1 MPIAAALPAIIPA
14 VGGILGGI
22 FGGKSNAING
32 TTQAQTQG
40 ANILNNQ
47 AAQQA
52 TAAGRGND
60 FALEQATQARGLLGG
75 ANTDFANAN
84 NYLTQ
89 ASSTLQQPANYYSNI
104 LSGNRA
110 AMMDAA
116 SPEIQNI
123 NANFNQAQRQAGQ
136 YAPMGGGR
144 ANLLAQLP
152 LQRAGAVGNLFQ
164 TIRPQA
170 AQGLLGVGNAQANLG
185 GLQGNIAAQQGNIG
199 AGLSTNTLSNL
210 LSFGS
215 GGTQTGAALANLGLN
230 QSEQQNRAGAQFGG
244 GIQNILGS
252 IPWANIFKG
261 GSSGGSGWSE
271 MAPGDY

>member
-1 MPIAAALPAIIPA
+1 MPIAAAIPAI
-14 VGGILGGI
+14 GGLIGGL

-47 AAQQA
+47 AGMQG
-52 TAAGRGND
+52 TAAQSGLDFSKLTGQQGMNMLGN
-60 FALEQATQARGLLGG
+60 AQ
-75 ANTDFANAN
+75 TDFGNAN

-89 ASSTLQQPANYYSNI
+89 ASNTLNQPASYYSNI
-104 LSGNRA
+104 LSGNKA

-123 NANFNQAQRQAGQ
+123 NANFNQAQKQAGQ
-136 YAPMGGGR
+136 FAPMGGGR

-164 TIRPQA
+164 TIRPLA

-185 GLQGNIAAQQGNIG
+185 GLQGNIAGQQGNIG

-210 LSFGS
+210 LNFGS
-215 GGTQTGAALANLGLN
+215 GGTQSGAALANLGLN

-244 GIQNILGS
+244 GISNILGAV
-252 IPWANIFKG
+252 PWGNIFNRG
-261 GSSGGSGWSE
+261 TNTSPFGTSAAGE
-271 MAPGDY
+271 I

>member
-1 MPIAAALPAIIPA
+1 MAFLAPLIPAI
-14 VGGILGGI
+14 GGILGGI

-32 TTQAQTQG
+32 TTAAQQQG

-60 FALEQATQARGLLGG
+60 FALEQGTQARGWMGNAQDEYG
-75 ANTDFANAN
+75 KANTFLNM
-84 NYLTQ
+84 
-89 ASSTLQQPANYYSNI
+89 SSNTLNPVSDYYSNI

-152 LQRAGAVGNLFQ
+152 LQRAGAIGTLFQ

-170 AQGLLGVGNAQANLG
+170 AQGLQ
-185 GLQGNIAAQQGNIG
+185 NIAAQRANLAGITGGMAGQQGQIG

-210 LSFGS
+210 LNFGA
-215 GGTQTGAALANLGLN
+215 GGTQTGSALANFGLG
-230 QSEQQNRAGAQFGG
+230 QGAQQNQAGAQFGG
-244 GIQNILGS
+244 GISNILGA
-252 IPWANIFKG
+252 IPWANIFKSG
-261 GSSGGSGWSE
+261 SGGNTGTDIY
-271 MAPGDY
+271 AANNAGY